1 MEFFK
6 ILEDL
11 TSLLRGIEQDTW
23 ITMFGNVDQHDD
35 KVSTLKAEIPKDIDH
50 LIEKAFQS
58 KLHQVKA
65 QLPKQIHVI
74 EKAFQA
80 KVKDLKW
87 ELHTTMLTNRIKVVE
102 FKENNYTKMHIL
114 IKPNPMPKRR
124 IKDHHNNQTPSNI
137 IIPHMQSNIVE
148 YDMLAHMQGPS
159 KTIKTLWKYLYG
171 R

>member
-11 TSLLRGIEQDTW
+11 TSLLRGTEQDTW

-58 KLHQVKA
+58 KLHQVKVE
-65 QLPKQIHVI
+65 LPKQIHVI

-80 KVKDLKW
+80 KDW
-87 ELHTTMLTNRIKVVE
+87 FENAMELRRINTNKLLQWHRNEFDGQMPNNKTIGGGMTMLSTHSSV
-102 FKENNYTKMHIL
+102 
-114 IKPNPMPKRR
+114 KP
-124 IKDHHNNQTPSNI
+124 
-137 IIPHMQSNIVE
+137 
-148 YDMLAHMQGPS
+148 G
-159 KTIKTLWKYLYG
+159 
-171 R
+171 